1 MTTFELVL
9 LLCVW
14 VATVGL
20 AIYLEIKFS
29 GNCCDEETELDPS
42 LTRKSIISVLKHIGV
57 KDIREEENGIAFNYQ
72 GN

>member
-20 AIYLEIKFS
+20 AIYFEIKFS
-29 GNCCDEETELDPS
+29 GNCCDEETELAPS
-42 LTRKSIISVLKHIGV
+42 LSRESIVSVLKRTGV
-57 KDIREEENGIAFNYQ
+57 KDVRKEENGIAFNYQ